1 MRRRLE
7 RASPAALGLCLALS
21 LPVSAG
27 AAEKPDTAAE
37 LKTLRDRIK
46 TVETRIE
53 TAGDEADTLTGQL
66 RENETTTASTR
77 ARLDV
82 IKQDI
87 ARKQAGLQKLR
98 AEQATRGQALKRQKQ
113 ALAAQIRAAYRIGR
127 NNSLK
132 LILNQEDPAL
142 IGRALAYYAYLNQS
156 RARKINEV
164 RLGLDELRQ
173 ARRAIQAETARLAAL
188 QVEHEQKLAEFQKF
202 RAGREDLI
210 ARLQKYMAA
219 QGRELHALKENE
231 RELQRLLQG
240 LNKAAALPADSPP
253 FQSLRGKLDWPAK
266 GRLLERFGNLKKAA
280 GGLKWQG
287 VLIAAKPGSRVNAV
301 SGGKIVFADR
311 FRNLGLLLIID
322 HGNGFLSLYG
332 HNRDL
337 LKTTGERVLTGEQI
351 ATVGD
356 SGGRQDPALYFEI
369 RKGAQPLNPA
379 QWCRG

>member
-66 RENETTTASTR
+66 RENESTTARTR

-98 AEQATRGQALKRQKQ
+98 AEQAARGQALKRQKQ